1 MTPIIA
7 FLTVAFIV
15 LPQWLLMLLRPHSKW
30 TQKLVDSDII
40 PFILLVIYV
49 VCITRNGADLQIQT
63 ISDIFQIFHTP
74 TIVLA
79 AWAFT
84 GFISLLI
91 GGWVFNRIQALT
103 VKVNWVM
110 PSLFATFMIGATT
123 ILISTHF

>member
-63 ISDIFQIFHTP
+63 ISDIFQFFHTP

-91 GGWVFNRIQALT
+91 GGWVFNRVDEFA
-103 VKVNWVM
+103 VDVEWVM
-110 PSLFATFMIGATT
+110 TSLFTVFMIISVA
-123 ILISTHF
+123 ILVSPF